1 MSDVPPIRVV
11 TDTPAD
17 PNTIQSLLPA
27 AKVGACHR
35 QAPTLLQDAHGPAR
49 NPNR

>member
-11 TDTPAD
+11 TDNPAD

-27 AKVGACHR
+27 AKVEACHR
-35 QAPTLLQDAHGPAR
+35 QAPTLPHAAHGPAK